1 MTFSVEWVD
10 TAEGLQGSQI
20 INLPFADMRIDRRG
34 DVIVSADWLLSAD
47 PVTKM
52 QADAT
57 MTSDWLECWQQADKS
72 TSLKLLKQGTCYQ
85 FKVWQ
90 ALLKIPFGHTMTY
103 KALALQIGSGARAI
117 GNACKKNPY
126 PLIIPCHRIV
136 AAHGLGGYSGET
148 QGDLVAIKRK
158 LLAAEAMFKYVS

>member
-10 TAEGLQGSQI
+10 TAEGLQDSQI
-20 INLPFADMRIDRRG
+20 INLPFADMKIDRRG
-34 DVIVSADWLLSAD
+34 DVIVSADWVLSAD
-47 PVTKM
+47 PVTK
-52 QADAT
+52 QQTDAT
-57 MTSDWLECWQQADKS
+57 MTSDWLACWQQADKT
-72 TSLKLLKQGTCYQ
+72 TSLKLLKQGTSYQ

-90 ALLKIPFGHTMTY
+90 ELLKIPFGYTMTY